1 MYYVTVGVPPAGAN
15 YWKTSKGETVW
26 VVDSDN
32 KKITMSNGKV
42 LPKRV
47 AGSVEEIVDLNFKL
61 SNLDADE
68 DE

>member
-1 MYYVTVGVPPAGAN
+1 
-15 YWKTSKGETVW
+15 VW

-42 LPKRV
+42 LFRKA
-47 AGSVEEIVDLNFKL
+47 AGSVADIVDLNFKL